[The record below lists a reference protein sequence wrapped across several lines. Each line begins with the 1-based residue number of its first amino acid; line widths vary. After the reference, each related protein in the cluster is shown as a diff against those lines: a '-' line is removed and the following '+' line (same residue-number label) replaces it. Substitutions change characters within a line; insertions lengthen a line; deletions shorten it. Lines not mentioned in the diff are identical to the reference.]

1 MTAQEEYT
9 LMENSDK
16 RPIRIQ
22 VPDGPL
28 IEANVSWDY
37 KTNLTETSVKTTA
50 DLKIDHPLVEIKPV
64 DMTPYTS
71 AKAYKIT
78 VLRQP
83 KSNLIY
89 PKNHNKNLL

>member
-9 LMENSDK
+9 LMETSK
-16 RPIRIQ
+16 KGPIRIQ
-22 VPDGPL
+22 VPGGPL
-28 IEANVSWDY
+28 IEVNVGWDY

-50 DLKIDHPLVEIKPV
+50 DLNVDHPLVEIKPV
-64 DMTPYTS
+64 DMTPHTS
-71 AKAYKIT
+71 TKAYKIT